1 MQKQNLIDFIIDLL
15 VEFDEMGFAPT
26 TTVPDPEAYAIEW
39 KRKLTE
45 ALKDYL
51 KQIVAE
57 WKAGNENGQYGYY
70 CSNCKA
76 GFTGENAE
84 WIAKEHD
91 FCPKCGA
98 KMEGGTE

>member
-1 MQKQNLIDFIIDLL
+1 MGNQIEEMAKIMCRICPNKCDDTSGCI
-15 VEFDEMGFAPT
+15 VEDYA
-26 TTVPDPEAYAIEW
+26 EAIYN
-39 KRKLTE
+39 
-45 ALKDYL
+45 KDYR
-51 KQIVAE
+51 KHIVAE

-98 KMEGGTE
+98 MMKGAEYGKAD